1 MRFEDLSPA
10 DQALVNTDFGG
21 LDKVAAEQVKVA
33 AEMYNAGAE
42 MALSTADQMDK
53 LAAESEK
60 EDEEDEMEEEEK
72 KASID
77 YGNIIAEGFIDKL
90 AELGEERH
98 GNPAHYVMPYV
109 EEKIA
114 QVGAQ
119 AALEKFAKSKA
130 GFLTSLG
137 AKAKGAVKSVSDFG
151 KKTMADTKAAV
162 TGTTARGKEL
172 SAMDRVKKLKNPA
185 MVAGGLAGVGGAGYA
200 TNKLMSKKKES

>member
-1 MRFEDLSPA
+1 MRFQDLSRE
-10 DQALVNTDFGG
+10 DQALVHADFGG

-33 AEMYNAGAE
+33 SEMYSAGAE
-42 MALSTADQMDK
+42 MAESTADQMDK

-60 EDEEDEMEEEEK
+60 EEEDEELGEEEK
-72 KASID
+72 KASAD

-90 AELGEERH
+90 AGLGEERY

-130 GFLTSLG
+130 GFLAMLKG
-137 AKAKGAVKSVSDFG
+137 KAGNAGKAVKNFAKDTV
-151 KKTMADTKAAV
+151 KDTKSAV
-162 TGTTARGKEL
+162 TGKGARGGQL
-172 SAMDRVKKLKNPA
+172 SAMDRLKKLKRPG
-185 MVAGGLAGVGGAGYA
+185 MVAGGAAAAGGVGYGA
-200 TNKLMSKKKES
+200 SRFKKED